1 VNFTKDIPNGLNPQ
15 REYFVPQVKLEDD
28 VAFPIVT
35 SLVPKDMNCVS

>member
-15 REYFVPQVKLEDD
+15 IKYFVPQVKLEND

-35 SLVPKDMNCVS
+35 LLVPKDMKCVS